1 MWRIIILPTMGQV
14 DILEWGLG
22 GADIGDG
29 DDWMD
34 STFAGREAEF
44 DSGRGYDLFDLKGA
58 KPLMIQLLGWAG
70 GHIVLSIQPYL
81 SSDLI
86 DGCGAPLTVIVLCHL
101 ICYMFKGGLHFI
113 LHLRHSL
120 GEVKATLEHVA
131 DEMAQYY

>member
-34 STFAGREAEF
+34 SMFAGREAEF

-58 KPLMIQLLGWAG
+58 EPLMIQLLGWAG
-70 GHIVLSIQPYL
+70 GCIVLSIQPYL
-81 SSDLI
+81 SSNLVDR
-86 DGCGAPLTVIVLCHL
+86 CGAPLTVIVSCHL
-101 ICYMFKGGLHFI
+101 IHCMFEGGLCF
-113 LHLRHSL
+113 
-120 GEVKATLEHVA
+120 
-131 DEMAQYY
+131 